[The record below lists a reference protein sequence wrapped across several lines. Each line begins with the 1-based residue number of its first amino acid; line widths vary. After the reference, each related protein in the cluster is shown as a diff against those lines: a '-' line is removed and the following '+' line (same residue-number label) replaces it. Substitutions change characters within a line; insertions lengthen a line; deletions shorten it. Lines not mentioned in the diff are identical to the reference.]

1 MDLSSPKTWQDAIA
15 AVIGA
20 PQIAIP
26 LVVLVTGGAWWLRG
40 RIESSVRDG
49 LNGQMGAL
57 RERMQLARDQQAV
70 VTSKLETA
78 RLEVIGL
85 KDKVS
90 QVCSEPVAV
99 EATAN
104 VANAVQTA
112 ESANSALTY
121 ILRPASDSYAQQWR
135 DHAISAAII
144 EKIAF
149 TAEYEDG
156 RTARLYVSQWDV
168 RDGDDV
174 VRVIAGDRQREGSL
188 PKGKIKR
195 FKRESAS

>member
-1 MDLSSPKTWQDAIA
+1 MDLSSPKTWQDGIA

-20 PQIAIP
+20 PQIMIP

-40 RIESSVRDG
+40 RIERSVRDG
-49 LNGQMGAL
+49 LDAQMRAI

-70 VTSKLETA
+70 VTSRLEAA

-85 KDKVS
+85 RDKVR
-90 QVCSEPVAV
+90 QVCSERVAV
-99 EATAN
+99 AATADA
-104 VANAVQTA
+104 ANAVQTA
-112 ESANSALTY
+112 EAAGSALDY

-135 DHAISAAII
+135 DHAITAAIV

-149 TAEYEDG
+149 TVEYEDG
-156 RTARLYVSQWDV
+156 RTARLFVSQWDV

-174 VRVIAGDRQREGSL
+174 VTVIAGDRQREGSL

-195 FKRESAS
+195 FKRESDS